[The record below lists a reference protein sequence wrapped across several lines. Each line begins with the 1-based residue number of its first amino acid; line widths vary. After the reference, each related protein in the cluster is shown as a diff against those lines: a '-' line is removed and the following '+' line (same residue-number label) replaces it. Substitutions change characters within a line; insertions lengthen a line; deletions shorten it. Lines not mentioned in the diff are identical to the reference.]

1 MGKHRRFHSCRRGK
15 LRRRCPRGARR
26 NRHGLPREDLLHI
39 KTIRIPTAF
48 VDCYIYHTEIDPDGI
63 ILQDGETVDWRWV
76 TIDELEA
83 TIADG
88 TFSEPEIEQYTA
100 CKDALVEAL
109 AALQ

>member
-1 MGKHRRFHSCRRGK
+1 M
-15 LRRRCPRGARR
+15 
-26 NRHGLPREDLLHI
+26 
-39 KTIRIPTAF
+39 
-48 VDCYIYHTEIDPDGI
+48 
-63 ILQDGETVDWRWV
+63 

-109 AALQ
+109 NTVRS